1 MKQIFL
7 LALSIIVLNSCS
19 IYRNYSRPENLPT
32 DSLYRDMTYNGHF
45 DDTSSLGD
53 LPWQAIFK
61 DSILQELIRYGLA
74 NNTDMQVA
82 LLRVEQAQ
90 AQLKAARLAFLPSLT
105 LSPNGT
111 LSHQADNGTSKTY
124 ELPVQASWEV
134 DLFGNL
140 RNAKKETQASLLQQ
154 EAYKQVVQSELIA
167 TIANDY
173 YTLLMLDEQIT
184 ISQSTLSIWKEQIRT
199 MEILFKT
206 GEETENALTQNRA
219 SLYELEATHN
229 DLLRQQREAENALC
243 TVLGIPSQNI
253 QRGVLAEQYVPD
265 TLTVGIPVRL
275 LSKRPDVVQAEM
287 ELAAAYYSTNQARSA
302 FYPNLTLSGSAGW
315 TNALGEIVTN
325 PGNWILSAI
334 GSLTQPIFNRGRLV
348 SNLRVSK
355 AEEEIARLNYK
366 QTLLEAGQEVNDAL
380 YATES
385 SRKSLSFHQLQCKEL
400 ERTVTT
406 SERLYLTGNATYLEV
421 LTARQT
427 LLTAQLNVVTDRFTQ
442 LQSVINLYKALGGGS
457 Q

>member
-7 LALSIIVLNSCS
+7 LTLSIIVLNSCS

-32 DSLYRDMTYNGHF
+32 DSLYRDMTCNGHSN
-45 DDTSSLGD
+45 DTLSLGD

-173 YTLLMLDEQIT
+173 YT
-184 ISQSTLSIWKEQIRT
+184 
-199 MEILFKT
+199 
-206 GEETENALTQNRA
+206 
-219 SLYELEATHN
+219 
-229 DLLRQQREAENALC
+229 
-243 TVLGIPSQNI
+243 
-253 QRGVLAEQYVPD
+253 
-265 TLTVGIPVRL
+265 
-275 LSKRPDVVQAEM
+275 
-287 ELAAAYYSTNQARSA
+287 
-302 FYPNLTLSGSAGW
+302 
-315 TNALGEIVTN
+315 
-325 PGNWILSAI
+325 
-334 GSLTQPIFNRGRLV
+334 
-348 SNLRVSK
+348 
-355 AEEEIARLNYK
+355 
-366 QTLLEAGQEVNDAL
+366 
-380 YATES
+380 
-385 SRKSLSFHQLQCKEL
+385 
-400 ERTVTT
+400 
-406 SERLYLTGNATYLEV
+406 
-421 LTARQT
+421 
-427 LLTAQLNVVTDRFTQ
+427 
-442 LQSVINLYKALGGGS
+442 
-457 Q
+457 